1 MAKRK
6 HTPEEI
12 INKLREAEVMIA
24 AASTVA
30 EASRRIGVSEQTF
43 CRWRAEYGGLRMDQA
58 RRLKQLETENGRL
71 KRAVPELTLDNQI
84 LKEAS
89 EGNF

>member
-30 EASRRIGVSEQTF
+30 EASRRIGVSEQTL
-43 CRWRAEYGGLRMDQA
+43 CRWCAAYGCLRMDQA
-58 RRLKQLETENGRL
+58 RRLKQPETENGLLR
-71 KRAVPELTLDNQI
+71 RAVAELTLDNQI